1 MSQAHIWS
9 SRARVKAAVALLL
22 TFVAGYVDIVG
33 YLALYQV
40 FTANMT
46 GNTVHFAH
54 NIVFSNWPDAILAGS
69 MIAAFLAGSIVGR
82 AILEAGARSGIR
94 RIASP
99 MLLIE
104 ALLVAVAGLAPTG
117 TPVPDI
123 KIGCLAAL
131 AFAMGLQTAALTRI
145 GPLTVHTTFVTG
157 MLNKLAQ
164 LVSHYLFLA
173 YDRMRGKQ
181 RAIEAERQTGR
192 ESLFMF
198 SIWLAYFVG
207 AIAGTRTETSLGLRA
222 LFIPAVLLGVAVA
235 VDQVSPLSLREEREQ
250 MQPGD

>member
-9 SRARVKAAVALLL
+9 SQARVKAAVALLL

-46 GNTVHFAH
+46 GNTVHFAS
-54 NIVFSNWPDAILAGS
+54 NIVHSKWADAILAGS
-69 MIAAFLAGSIVGR
+69 MIVTFVVGSILGR
-82 AILEAGARSGIR
+82 AIIEAGARRGIR
-94 RIASP
+94 RIASA
-99 MLLIE
+99 
-104 ALLVAVAGLAPTG
+104 ALLLEGILVGVAGLAPSQMH
-117 TPVPDI
+117 VFDV

-181 RAIEAERQTGR
+181 RAIEAERQTRR

-207 AIAGTRTETSLGLRA
+207 AIAGTRGETTLGLRA
-222 LFIPAVLLGVAVA
+222 LFIPAVLLGIAVA
-235 VDQVSPLSLREEREQ
+235 VDQLSPLSLREEREQ
-250 MQPGD
+250 MQPGE